1 MSAQLPR
8 PEVAQLIPTPT
19 WCPLA
24 TIQPEIRPRRTW
36 CLAHLDH
43 SHHQVVHF
51 IVLARLN
58 QAHFTVLH
66 PLDFQYYFRHQK
78 CQVAEHR
85 WIKRAHL
92 SYYLRFRLHS
102 IQCRFDSAS
111 RANFLLERAYNPEQD
126 QTQAVDMQA
135 RS

>member
-8 PEVAQLIPTPT
+8 PKVAQLTPPPT

-43 SHHQVVHF
+43 SHHQVVQF
-51 IVLARLN
+51 ILPARLN
-58 QAHFTVLH
+58 QAAHF
-66 PLDFQYYFRHQK
+66 QCYFRHQR
-78 CQVAEHR
+78 CQVAELR
-85 WIKRAHL
+85 WIMRAHL
-92 SYYLRFRLHS
+92 SYHLHFRLHS